1 MKLKAIFQLI
11 FLVEAGIPV
20 LLAQPG
26 VYLKG
31 GATATQSRGLGASV
45 AEKRQNSDH
54 WHWLLVYPQ
63 APGRQDVEDLAA
75 LGARVVQFA
84 PERGLIASVPDGASL
99 DSLALA
105 WRGRLRPE
113 QKVSPLLVDA
123 GLLGGGETEQ
133 TILVEF
139 HLDVTRAD
147 MTAIA
152 SKEGVQVADNP
163 DLVGWQLMVKG
174 PESRLARLA
183 EWDEVS
189 YLFPVSRELADGRPV
204 EACGGALAETG
215 RIGQIVAQV
224 SQGWDGAG
232 LGAVELGYFFSS
244 YTGRLTPAQAQS
256 EVVRAMKE
264 WAKYAKISFAPG
276 SSAQARKTINILFAT
291 GDHGDGYPF
300 DGPGHTLAHTFYPSP
315 PNTEPLAGDLHL
327 DDDEPWQLG
336 TNVDLFSVVLHELGH
351 ALGLGHSDNPQSVM
365 YPYYRLVTGL
375 RGEDISA
382 IQQLYKAQDGTPSVT
397 APVTPAAPSP
407 ANPLTLTVTLPNTN
421 ILTTQADQ
429 VTISGTTGG
438 GTGAVQVSWTN
449 ARGGAGAAEGWRPWS
464 IASVA
469 LQMGENVVTITAVDS
484 AQGRTAR
491 ELRIT
496 RESVPTPAAPS
507 PSPQPVTIQIV
518 TPVAAGRYVSGQPA
532 VTLSG
537 TAGPAGRVAGIQWLN
552 TRGSGG
558 QALGSAAWTTSP
570 VPLEAG
576 ANHITV
582 IATDANGLTASA
594 SIDVDY
600 TPPPV
605 VADTVAPALS
615 VLFPLSTAITTS
627 QPAFTIVGTAS
638 DNTGVVL
645 VDWVGN
651 GNRGGKA
658 DGSTNWRI
666 ADVPLFTGSNMITIR
681 AWDAAGNMS
690 WRSLSITRQ

>member
-1 MKLKAIFQLI
+1 MRLKATFRLI
-11 FLVEAGIPV
+11 FLVGAGIPV
-20 LLAQPG
+20 LWAQPG
-26 VYLKG
+26 VYLK
-31 GATATQSRGLGASV
+31 SRAVAARSAGLGASV
-45 AEKRQNSDH
+45 ADKRQNSDH

-75 LGARVVQFA
+75 LGARVVQFV
-84 PERGLIASVPDGASL
+84 PERGLIASVPDGSALEGLS
-99 DSLALA
+99 LA
-105 WRGRLRPE
+105 WRGRLEPE

-123 GLLGGGETEQ
+123 GLLGGVEAEQ

-147 MTAIA
+147 MAAIV
-152 SKEGVQVADNP
+152 SKEGLQVADNP

-244 YTGRLTPAQAQS
+244 YTGRLTPAQVQS
-256 EVVRAMKE
+256 EALRAMKE
-264 WAKYAKISFAPG
+264 WAKYVKVSFAPG
-276 SSAQARKTINILFAT
+276 SSAEARKTINILFAT

-315 PNTEPLAGDLHL
+315 PNTEPVAGDLHL

-336 TNVDLFSVVLHELGH
+336 ANVDMYSVVLHEMGH

-365 YPYYRLVTGL
+365 YPYYRLAAGL
-375 RGEDISA
+375 QSEDISA
-382 IQQLYKAQDGTPSVT
+382 IQQLYKSQDGTPSVT
-397 APVTPAAPSP
+397 APANPATPS
-407 ANPLTLTVTLPNTN
+407 ANPLTLTVTQPNTN

-449 ARGGAGAAEGWRPWS
+449 ARGGAGTAQGWRPWS

-484 AQGRTAR
+484 AQGRATR

-496 RESVPTPAAPS
+496 REPVPTPTAPTPS
-507 PSPQPVTIQIV
+507 PGQPVTILIV
-518 TPVAAGRYVSGQPA
+518 SPVSAGRSVSGQPA
-532 VTLSG
+532 LILSG

-558 QALGSAAWTTSP
+558 QMMGSAAWTTSP

-576 ANHITV
+576 TNHITV
-582 IATDANGLTASA
+582 IATDIQGLTASA

-600 TPPPV
+600 TPPPP

-615 VLFPLSTAITTS
+615 VLFPVSSAITTT
-627 QPAFTIVGTAS
+627 QPAFTIVGAAS
-638 DNTGVVL
+638 DNLGVVL
-645 VDWVGN
+645 VDWVAN
-651 GNRGGKA
+651 GNRGGRA